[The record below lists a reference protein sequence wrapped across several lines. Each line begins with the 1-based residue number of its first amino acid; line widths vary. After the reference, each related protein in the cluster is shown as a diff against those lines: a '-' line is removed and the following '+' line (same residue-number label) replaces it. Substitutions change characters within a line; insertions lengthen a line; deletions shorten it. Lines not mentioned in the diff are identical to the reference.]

1 MEKAQLGRLAREQYG
16 KDDPMALS
24 IEELHDF
31 KGYLKVKIENV
42 KDENSQERKEAES
55 IEEEFL
61 KSQGLNNTGGE
72 GEMA

>member
-24 IEELHDF
+24 IEELHDL

-42 KDENSQERKEAES
+42 KAKNSPNNPFL
-55 IEEEFL
+55 FL
-61 KSQGLNNTGGE
+61 K
-72 GEMA
+72 